1 VTSDADTD
9 MLCHGC
15 HEADS
20 PPLGRYARRVVEL
33 DHVLIA
39 VTDLESAAEAF
50 DERFGLASVEGGRH
64 PAWGTANRIVPL
76 GSNYLELVGV
86 MDKAVAAESAFG
98 RWVAEGASATGRPI
112 GWAVRT
118 DAIDEVAT
126 RLGLGVVDGSRTTPS
141 GHRLRWRSAGVEQA
155 MAAPALPF
163 FIQWEPGTALP
174 GTTAIAH
181 HAAPVT
187 ISRLDLV
194 GDRERLDEWL
204 GAHDIPIVVRDG
216 VSRLAAVDLITA
228 HGNVVVSADT
238 E

>member
-1 VTSDADTD
+1 
-9 MLCHGC
+9 MQ
-15 HEADS
+15 
-20 PPLGRYARRVVEL
+20 L

-39 VTDLESAAEAF
+39 VTELESAAEAF
-50 DERFGLASVEGGRH
+50 EERFGLASVEGGRH

-86 MDKAVAAESAFG
+86 MDKAVSAESAFG

-155 MAAPALPF
+155 MATPALPF

-174 GTTAIAH
+174 GTTAVTH
-181 HAAPVT
+181 PAAPVT
-187 ISRLDLV
+187 ISRLDLES
-194 GDRERLDEWL
+194 DRERLDEWL
-204 GAHDIPIVVRDG
+204 GAHDLPIVVRDG
-216 VSRLAAVDLITA
+216 RPRLGSVRLTTGRGD
-228 HGNVVVSADT
+228 VVLSA
-238 E
+238 EERSSV

>member
-1 VTSDADTD
+1 
-9 MLCHGC
+9 M
-15 HEADS
+15 
-20 PPLGRYARRVVEL
+20 EL

-39 VTDLESAAEAF
+39 VTDLESAAETF
-50 DERFGLASVEGGRH
+50 EERFGLASVEGGRH
-64 PAWGTANRIVPL
+64 PAWGTANRIMPL

-86 MDKAVAAESAFG
+86 VDKAVAAESAFG

-118 DAIDEVAT
+118 DAIDEIAT

-141 GHRLRWRSAGVEQA
+141 GQRLRWRSAGVEQA

-174 GTTAIAH
+174 GTTAITH
-181 HAAPVT
+181 PAAPVT
-187 ISRLDLV
+187 ISRLDLE

-204 GAHDIPIVVRDG
+204 GVHDLPIVVRDG
-216 VSRLAAVDLITA
+216 RPRLGSVRLTTGRGD
-228 HGNVVVSADT
+228 VVLSA
-238 E
+238 EERSSV

>member
-1 VTSDADTD
+1 
-9 MLCHGC
+9 MQ
-15 HEADS
+15 
-20 PPLGRYARRVVEL
+20 L

-39 VTDLESAAEAF
+39 VTELESAAEAF
-50 DERFGLASVEGGRH
+50 EERFGLASVEGGRH

-76 GSNYLELVGV
+76 GSKYLELVGV

-155 MAAPALPF
+155 MATPALPF

-174 GTTAIAH
+174 GTTAITH
-181 HAAPVT
+181 PAAPVT
-187 ISRLDLV
+187 ISRLDLE

-204 GAHDIPIVVRDG
+204 GAHDLPIVVRDG
-216 VSRLAAVDLITA
+216 RPRLGSVRLTTGRGD
-228 HGNVVVSADT
+228 VVLSA
-238 E
+238 EERSSV

>member
-1 VTSDADTD
+1 MVK
-9 MLCHGC
+9 
-15 HEADS
+15 
-20 PPLGRYARRVVEL
+20 L

-39 VTDLESAAEAF
+39 VTELESAGEAF
-50 DERFGLASVEGGRH
+50 EERFGLASVEGGRH

-141 GHRLRWRSAGVEQA
+141 GQRLRWRSAGVEQA

-174 GTTAIAH
+174 GTTAITHA
-181 HAAPVT
+181 AAPVT
-187 ISRLDLV
+187 ISRLDLE
-194 GDRERLDEWL
+194 GDRERLDDWL
-204 GAHDIPIVVRDG
+204 GVHDLPIVVRDG
-216 VSRLAAVDLITA
+216 RPRLGSVRLTTGRGD
-228 HGNVVVSADT
+228 VVLSAD
-238 E
+238 ERSSV

>member
-1 VTSDADTD
+1 
-9 MLCHGC
+9 MQ
-15 HEADS
+15 
-20 PPLGRYARRVVEL
+20 L

-39 VTDLESAAEAF
+39 VTELESAAEAF
-50 DERFGLASVEGGRH
+50 EERFGLASVEGGRH

-141 GHRLRWRSAGVEQA
+141 GQRLRWRSAGVEQA

-174 GTTAIAH
+174 GTTAITH
-181 HAAPVT
+181 PAAPVT
-187 ISRLDLV
+187 ISRLDLE

-204 GAHDIPIVVRDG
+204 GVHDLPIVVRDG
-216 VSRLAAVDLITA
+216 RPRLGSVRLTTGRGD
-228 HGNVVVSADT
+228 VVLSA
-238 E
+238 EERSSV

>member
-1 VTSDADTD
+1 
-9 MLCHGC
+9 MQ
-15 HEADS
+15 
-20 PPLGRYARRVVEL
+20 L

-39 VTDLESAAEAF
+39 VTELESAGEAF
-50 DERFGLASVEGGRH
+50 EERFGLASVEGGRH

-86 MDKAVAAESAFG
+86 VDKAVAAESAFG

-141 GHRLRWRSAGVEQA
+141 GQRLRWRSAGVEQA

-174 GTTAIAH
+174 GTTAITH
-181 HAAPVT
+181 PAAPVT
-187 ISRLDLV
+187 ISRLDLE

-204 GAHDIPIVVRDG
+204 GAHDLPIVVRDG
-216 VSRLAAVDLITA
+216 RPRLGSVRLTTGRGD
-228 HGNVVVSADT
+228 VVLSA
-238 E
+238 EERSSV